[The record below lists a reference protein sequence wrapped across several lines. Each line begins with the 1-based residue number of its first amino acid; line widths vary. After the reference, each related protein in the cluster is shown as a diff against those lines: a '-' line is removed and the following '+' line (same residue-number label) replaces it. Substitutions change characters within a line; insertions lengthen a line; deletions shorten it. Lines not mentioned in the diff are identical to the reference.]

1 MEVDIH
7 NFEKRVEQVVEK
19 LNELSEGWISLFLKL

>member
-7 NFEKRVEQVVEK
+7 NFEKRVERVVEK
-19 LNELSEGWISLFLKL
+19 LNELSEPNRSIPI